1 MAATS
6 RAFVLSRFT
15 DVPSKKLLHPPHPP
29 PALPHRLCRRRT
41 GVNVATVTSCLSSGG
56 VSDDYFV
63 STRKIGLDRGFA
75 VIANMLRRIE
85 PLDTSIISKGV
96 SDSAKDSMK
105 QTISSM
111 LGLLPSD
118 QFSVSVTVSEQPLH
132 RLLISSIITG
142 YTLWNAEYRVSLI
155 RNLDIPVQ
163 RGDKRTQRES
173 FDLKDR
179 QTERESGI
187 EELETIRPQVF
198 GDLSPEA
205 LNSIQRLQSELSCV
219 KEELNAQKQEKR
231 RMENEKSS
239 RNDLLEY
246 LRSLDP
252 ELVNLFFL
260 CKEILSAF
268 LDSHISQNIFALLI
282 GRQVS
287 ELSQPSSSEVEEII
301 HQLVHGLL
309 QRFFKDEATSN
320 FMGGSA
326 IRSTRTDHD
335 AGDESRTVGTSRDY
349 LAKLL
354 FWCMLLGHHLR
365 GLENRLHLSCV
376 VGLL

>member
-142 YTLWNAEYRVSLI
+142 
-155 RNLDIPVQ
+155 
-163 RGDKRTQRES
+163 
-173 FDLKDR
+173 
-179 QTERESGI
+179 
-187 EELETIRPQVF
+187 
-198 GDLSPEA
+198 
-205 LNSIQRLQSELSCV
+205 
-219 KEELNAQKQEKR
+219 
-231 RMENEKSS
+231 
-239 RNDLLEY
+239 
-246 LRSLDP
+246 
-252 ELVNLFFL
+252 
-260 CKEILSAF
+260 
-268 LDSHISQNIFALLI
+268 
-282 GRQVS
+282 
-287 ELSQPSSSEVEEII
+287 
-301 HQLVHGLL
+301 
-309 QRFFKDEATSN
+309 
-320 FMGGSA
+320 
-326 IRSTRTDHD
+326 
-335 AGDESRTVGTSRDY
+335 
-349 LAKLL
+349 
-354 FWCMLLGHHLR
+354 
-365 GLENRLHLSCV
+365 
-376 VGLL
+376 